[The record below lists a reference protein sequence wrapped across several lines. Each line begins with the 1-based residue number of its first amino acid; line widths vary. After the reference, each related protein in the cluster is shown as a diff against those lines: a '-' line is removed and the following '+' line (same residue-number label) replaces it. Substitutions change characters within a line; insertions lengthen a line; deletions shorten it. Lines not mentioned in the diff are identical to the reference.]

1 MTRSYPQKKQR
12 ALHFIII
19 CFVSF
24 AIIKAFKSAHFG
36 IKESF
41 EVITWQTLLLDYTIQ
56 FLYCSVFVSIS
67 IYLCHICLKLFLKKL
82 TFGNLLAFNLILLTS
97 VNLLAIAARE
107 IFKYFYE
114 MTDNA
119 IFDVK
124 GIYGYAMV
132 AVLVSAY
139 YAGGVVMENLRALN
153 KEKRK
158 IERELIR
165 KQSRLMQSQLHS
177 LKEQINPHF
186 LFNSLS
192 TLSELI
198 HINPEQADRFTT
210 NLAETYRYILQNSEQ
225 DLVSLSAEIT
235 HIKNYLTLMQLRH
248 GCNIFCDVEE
258 DCDTKDLAIPPFT
271 LQPLVENAIK
281 HNGRSA
287 ETPLYIRFSIDGNI
301 LTVKNNRIPQIVKP
315 VSTGVGLSNISSRFR
330 LCGYSPLK
338 VTETPDE
345 FSVSIPL
352 ISLQ

>member
-1 MTRSYPQKKQR
+1 
-12 ALHFIII
+12 
-19 CFVSF
+19 
-24 AIIKAFKSAHFG
+24 
-36 IKESF
+36 
-41 EVITWQTLLLDYTIQ
+41 
-56 FLYCSVFVSIS
+56 
-67 IYLCHICLKLFLKKL
+67 
-82 TFGNLLAFNLILLTS
+82 
-97 VNLLAIAARE
+97 
-107 IFKYFYE
+107 
-114 MTDNA
+114 MTDKY

-235 HIKNYLTLMQLRH
+235 HIKNYLTLMQ
-248 GCNIFCDVEE
+248 
-258 DCDTKDLAIPPFT
+258 
-271 LQPLVENAIK
+271 PLVENAIK

-338 VTETPDE
+338 VTESADE

>member
-1 MTRSYPQKKQR
+1 MFKKISKKNFKP
-12 ALHFIII
+12 LHFVILILVSFIII
-19 CFVSF
+19 KVWGFIRF
-24 AIIKAFKSAHFG
+24 GLKENIEIITPGS
-36 IKESF
+36 
-41 EVITWQTLLLDYTIQ
+41 VIINYTFQLI
-56 FLYCSVFVSIS
+56 YCSIFVIIS
-67 IYLCHICLKLFLKKL
+67 IYICHIFLKLFFKKF
-82 TFGNLLAFNLILLTS
+82 TFGNLLAFNIIILTS
-97 VNLLAIAARE
+97 INILAVIAQKV
-107 IFKYFYE
+107 FSYFYE
-114 MTDNA
+114 MTDKY

-248 GCNIFCDVEE
+248 GCNIFCDVAE

-338 VTETPDE
+338 VTESADE